1 MQETT
6 VAIVDDHVLIR
17 KGMYMMIENMSG
29 YKIVTEAAN
38 GVEFVKNIKRQKL
51 MPDIVLLDI
60 NMPQMGGKETA
71 EWIKENLPLTRVI
84 VLSMFDDEQHI
95 IQMVKAGARG
105 YIVKNGDA
113 AELER
118 AMNEVMK
125 TGFFCND
132 FVDGK
137 LAFRIQNDKQD
148 LENGVRLSDREREF
162 LKLACSEKTYKEIAV
177 EMSLSVRTVEGY
189 RDALFLKLNLNSRV
203 GLVLYALKKN
213 IATL

>member
-29 YKIVTEAAN
+29 YKIVTEATN
-38 GVEFVKNIKRQKL
+38 GVEFVKNIKQQKL

-137 LAFRIQNDKQD
+137 LAFRIQNDKLD